1 MKIPNF
7 HIFSQNSLLKS
18 MVPFGLAKVIK
29 KIFFFYGIPNAEYKN
44 YKEKNGKSVR
54 KMGLPWQLRLAN
66 VYEP

>member
-1 MKIPNF
+1 
-7 HIFSQNSLLKS
+7 

-29 KIFFFYGIPNAEYKN
+29 KIFFFHGIPNAEYKN

-54 KMGLPWQLRLAN
+54 KMGLPWQLRLAH